1 MQNRRLRACKM
12 GEAERGLSQCL
23 RPATLRAARRACGY
37 PGRRC
42 VFDIAIVSAPPV
54 VLCWLF
60 LPGREWWLASPEQ
73 KRGWIFEGGVG
84 VRRVWTVPPP
94 VALILSGSLA
104 GLPGVRGCNV
114 GR

>member
-1 MQNRRLRACKM
+1 MRLR
-12 GEAERGLSQCL
+12 RGLSQCL

-60 LPGREWWLASPEQ
+60 LPGRGMVASQPGAEEGMDL
-73 KRGWIFEGGVG
+73 RGGRGCPTGVG
-84 VRRVWTVPPP
+84 CPSSRCSDPLWFSRRSP
-94 VALILSGSLA
+94 GSE
-104 GLPGVRGCNV
+104 GVQRREMIYV
-114 GR
+114 